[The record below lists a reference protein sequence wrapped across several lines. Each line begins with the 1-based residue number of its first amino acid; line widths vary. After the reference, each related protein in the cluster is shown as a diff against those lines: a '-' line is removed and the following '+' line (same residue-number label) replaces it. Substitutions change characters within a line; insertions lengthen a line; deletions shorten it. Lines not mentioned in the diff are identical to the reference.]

1 MILYGLP
8 NERQPSCLR
17 QLLAD
22 SWPISWPTVGG
33 LSTDCR
39 RTLGRSARHIQV
51 AHIGGCGRQ
60 STSLCSHHGV
70 PGSPS
75 RRPYPMNPK
84 TIFNTLRLASITLA
98 AAAPLGGSWT
108 AAALTPA
115 GELAAHRA
123 VYELKLA
130 RTTGKGGA
138 VAARGRIL
146 YDFSGSVCDGYKLEF
161 RQVSELDNGEGKVTL
176 SDLRSTTWEDGAA
189 KAYQFTSQNY
199 LNQQLI
205 DSVNGRA
212 ERRQNT
218 IAVTLSKPKDKTLD
232 LEATII
238 FPTEH
243 VRKILEAARDNKSI
257 LELPIYDGSESGE
270 KIYNTLTVI
279 GREIGP
285 ERVPDDAARD
295 QKELAGMKRW
305 PVTVSYFERS
315 DKEKGGEQLPVY
327 AISFELYENG
337 ISRALMLDYNNFSI
351 RGELTRLEIKDT
363 KPCP

>member
-1 MILYGLP
+1 
-8 NERQPSCLR
+8 
-17 QLLAD
+17 
-22 SWPISWPTVGG
+22 
-33 LSTDCR
+33 
-39 RTLGRSARHIQV
+39 
-51 AHIGGCGRQ
+51 
-60 STSLCSHHGV
+60 
-70 PGSPS
+70 
-75 RRPYPMNPK
+75 MNPK
-84 TIFNTLRLASITLA
+84 TMFNTLRLASITLA
-98 AAAPLGGSWT
+98 AAALLGGSWT

-130 RTTGKGGA
+130 KTAGKGGA

-270 KIYNTLTVI
+270 KVYNTLTVI

-285 ERVPDDAARD
+285 ERVPDDAARG

-305 PVTVSYFERS
+305 PVTVSYFEKS
-315 DKEKGGEQLPVY
+315 EKEKSGEQLPVY

-351 RGELTRLEIKDT
+351 RGELTTLEIKDT